1 MEEAPRKRMSDN
13 ESVKFCAACGAGDV
27 EAVRNLIAGG
37 VDVEGNSSVVDSP
50 PLVVAAAAGH
60 GDVVKELLQAGAS
73 VTGIDVRGVTALQAA
88 VDGSHVEAA
97 EVLLPRSV
105 VSSDKDGNASVLHWA
120 AKAGSVE
127 TVALL
132 LKAKAN
138 PLQRDDDE
146 ETAADWARDASQAA
160 IEAVLRAAAEAET
173 RQPAKADPEFSLP
186 DFEEMV
192 AGLGGAGA
200 GGADLT
206 DDEGIDSNGNQEK
219 GLLVGGRGDGPAAAG
234 SE

>member
-1 MEEAPRKRMSDN
+1 MS
-13 ESVKFCAACGAGDV
+13 ETVGVTFCAACGAGDI

-37 VDVEGNSSVVDSP
+37 ADVEGDSAVDSP

-88 VDGSHVEAA
+88 VDGSHVEAT
-97 EVLLPRSV
+97 EILLPRSV

-120 AKAGSVE
+120 AKLGSVA

-146 ETAADWARDASQAA
+146 ETAADWARDASQSA
-160 IEAVLRAAAEAET
+160 IEAVLREAAEAET
-173 RQPAKADPEFSLP
+173 RQPAQADPEFSLP

-200 GGADLT
+200 GGADL
-206 DDEGIDSNGNQEK
+206 DEDLDSNGNEE
-219 GLLVGGRGDGPAAAG
+219 GADVVGDSEPAG
-234 SE
+234 FE